1 MGQKYLHLLSGIII
15 PIRIH
20 RDTLSS
26 PKHRDKKRRTT
37 WYYCFVFFLSVVA
50 DSLIKLNLQIFRRQK
65 SWISWFKG
73 D

>member
-1 MGQKYLHLLSGIII
+1 MGQKHLHLLSGIII

-20 RDTLSS
+20 RNTLSS
-26 PKHRDKKRRTT
+26 PKHRDKERSTT
-37 WYYCFVFFLSVVA
+37 RYSCFVFWSVVA
-50 DSLIKLNLQIFRRQK
+50 DTLIKLSLQIFRRQK

>member
-20 RDTLSS
+20 RNTLSS
-26 PKHRDKKRRTT
+26 PKHRDKKRSTT
-37 WYYCFVFFLSVVA
+37 RYSCFVLWSVVA
-50 DSLIKLNLQIFRRQK
+50 DTLMKLSLQIFRPQK